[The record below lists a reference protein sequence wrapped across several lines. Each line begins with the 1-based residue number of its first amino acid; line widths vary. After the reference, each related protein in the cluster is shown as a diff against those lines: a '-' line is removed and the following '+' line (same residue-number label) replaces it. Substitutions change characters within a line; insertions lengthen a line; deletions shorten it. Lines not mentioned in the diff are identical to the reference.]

1 MNDEAVRCA
10 AVTKSGVQCKNY
22 VQANSLYCHLHQDG
36 DTAVAPDTVSMG
48 HFQELVDELDSLVVD
63 LKATLNRKDASTDPS
78 MADYPLRL
86 LGLVRDNLSRFTP
99 DVQLGILESF
109 EGVTVEELTDLDT
122 WKGMA
127 YMFAYSAR
135 FQAGQVKDR
144 VNQRLPEALQPETML
159 RFVRNN
165 IDRFAPE
172 VAKDLLN
179 GLEGASKE
187 DLLDPDTWKGMWYM
201 VNYSLQFQAEQLKQR
216 LIGQQDDNQEEIETE
231 EA

>member
-1 MNDEAVRCA
+1 MNDEVVRCT

-22 VQANSLYCHLHQDG
+22 AQTSSLYCHMHQDDG
-36 DTAVAPDTVSMG
+36 TAVADGTASVS
-48 HFQELVDELDSLVVD
+48 HLQALVGELDGLVTD
-63 LKATLNRKDASTDPS
+63 LKVTLNRKDVSADPG

-86 LGLVRDNLSRFTP
+86 LRLVRDNLNRFTP

-144 VNQRLPEALQPETML
+144 VNQHLPEALQPETML
-159 RFVRNN
+159 RFVRSN

-172 VAKDLLN
+172 VAKDLLG

-216 LIGQQDDNQEEIETE
+216 LIGQE
-231 EA
+231 EAAEEEAGTEAG